1 MTIEENNELIKKFN
15 KYSEIV
21 KNFKNVTNDDKLY
34 LYSHYKQSIIGN
46 NVNDKPSIFNR
57 IEMEKWKAW
66 NNLIDL
72 DKKDAMKKYIN
83 KVKEI
88 YKNKE

>member
-1 MTIEENNELIKKFN
+1 MTTEENNELIKKFN

-21 KNFKNVTNDDKLY
+21 KNFEDVTNDDKLY

-46 NVNDKPSIFNR
+46 NINDKPSIFNR

-66 NNLIDL
+66 NNLIDM
-72 DKKDAMKKYIN
+72 DKEDAMKKYIN
-83 KVKEI
+83 KVKQI
-88 YKNKE
+88 YKNK